1 MPKKS
6 GYQPETGDFLHQ
18 SYILLTHNIVFDYHV
33 VEYFMK
39 KTILGRYEVTDQ
51 HEVVI
56 DVSIRTVEELYNN
69 FDRNAPYTKKDLDQE
84 FVDYLIDCVREIG
97 DNKFLI
103 RITLSNMPD
112 EMIMNRVRS
121 SIQTY
126 FLYLKDVE
134 NRAVEVMFRRSFK
147 LFGLG
152 MFLLALAIILNR
164 HFSSNEGFLAQIF
177 SEGLTIAAW
186 VSLWEAIANIFIEW
200 RPHTK
205 NIKLYERVMK
215 ASVIFRNPPERG
227 TVPPSDASQKS

>member
-1 MPKKS
+1 
-6 GYQPETGDFLHQ
+6 
-18 SYILLTHNIVFDYHV
+18 
-33 VEYFMK
+33 MK

-56 DVSIRTVEELYNN
+56 DVSVRTVEDLYNN
-69 FDRNAPYTKKDLDQE
+69 FDRNAPYTRKDLDQE
-84 FVDYLIDCVREIG
+84 FVDYIIDSVREIG
-97 DNKFLI
+97 DNSFI
-103 RITLSNMPD
+103 VRITLSNMPD
-112 EMIMNRVRS
+112 EIIMNRVRR

-152 MFLLALAIILNR
+152 VFLLALGIILNR
-164 HFSSNEGFLAQIF
+164 QFSTNEGFFTQIF

-186 VSLWEAIANIFIEW
+186 VSLWEAIAHIFIDW

-205 NIKLYERVMK
+205 NIQLYDRVMN
-215 ASVIFRNPPERG
+215 APVIFRQSMETG
-227 TVPPSDASQKS
+227 AVPGSDVLKKL

>member
-1 MPKKS
+1 
-6 GYQPETGDFLHQ
+6 
-18 SYILLTHNIVFDYHV
+18 
-33 VEYFMK
+33 MK
-39 KTILGRYEVTDQ
+39 KTILGRYEVTDR

-84 FVDYLIDCVREIG
+84 FVDYIIDSVREIG
-97 DNKFLI
+97 DNSFI
-103 RITLSNMPD
+103 VRITLSSMPD
-112 EMIMNRVRS
+112 KIIMNRVRG

-134 NRAVEVMFRRSFK
+134 NRSIEVMFRRSFK

-152 MFLLALAIILNR
+152 IFLLALGIILNR
-164 HFSSNEGFLAQIF
+164 HFSTNEGFFTQIF

-186 VSLWEAIANIFIEW
+186 VSLWEAIAKIFIEW

-205 NIKLYERVMK
+205 NIELYERVMK
-215 ASVIFRNPPERG
+215 APVIFRHPPETG
-227 TVPPSDASQKS
+227 AAPGNDAAKKL